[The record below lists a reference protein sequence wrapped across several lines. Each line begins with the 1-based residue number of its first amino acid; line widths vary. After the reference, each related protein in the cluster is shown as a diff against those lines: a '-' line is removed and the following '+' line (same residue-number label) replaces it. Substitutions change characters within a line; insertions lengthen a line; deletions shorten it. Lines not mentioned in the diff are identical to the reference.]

1 MARRVKSRG
10 EFKGGSQARV
20 SMGEEKTKKVLDN
33 SEQKAKYGAVVRWAM
48 SPVLSNPAPG
58 VSGRRP
64 ALQTALFPVH
74 STERRTE
81 LGPKAWTGS
90 DLAPIVP
97 GPGGSISGS
106 PMPDCP
112 PASPEE
118 RGAPRHAESR
128 TRDAAARCGAVETAP
143 LVGIARLAANSPC
156 AATERTSSE
165 RPEYFLLPVRSI
177 LNRCD
182 SKRVPFEWTINPY
195 RGCEFA
201 CKYCYARYTHEYMEL
216 DGGDFEKKIFVKKD
230 AAALLAQD
238 MRRYSYESRSSGG
251 VYPEHIAIGTAT
263 DPYQPAEREHRVTR
277 ACLEELAKREGLSV
291 SLITKSNQIVRDIDL
306 FKKIATRSE
315 LSLNITVTT
324 LRPRLARLL
333 EPRAPRP
340 DLRLAA
346 VKQLTEAGLA
356 VGVSA
361 CPLIPG
367 MTDREG
373 ELEAVAAAAK
383 NAGAQ
388 WFFSNVLFLMPSS
401 AKQFLPFVREK
412 FPKLARQYEEWY
424 AKNGYAPDE
433 YRKQISQRVA
443 KIRQEYGFV
452 PRPWEERTRKTI
464 RPQLSL
470 GWQPGAGE
478 TLLRA
483 AG

>member
-1 MARRVKSRG
+1 
-10 EFKGGSQARV
+10 
-20 SMGEEKTKKVLDN
+20 
-33 SEQKAKYGAVVRWAM
+33 M
-48 SPVLSNPAPG
+48 SPVLSNPTPAFRSRRPRVPQASLFPACPDAPG
-58 VSGRRP
+58 P
-64 ALQTALFPVH
+64 Q
-74 STERRTE
+74 
-81 LGPKAWTGS
+81 AWTGA
-90 DLAPIVP
+90 DLAPIAT
-97 GPGGSISGS
+97 GSSGS
-106 PMPDCP
+106 LSGCPMPDCP
-112 PASPEE
+112 PATSVPD
-118 RGAPRHAESR
+118 GAPRQSQER
-128 TRDAAARCGAVETAP
+128 TREAAALFPAEAHAP
-143 LVGIARLAANSPC
+143 LVGIARLAANSP
-156 AATERTSSE
+156 AAETQRSSAE

-216 DGGDFEKKIFVKKD
+216 DGGEFEKKIFVKKD
-230 AAALLAQD
+230 AAALLPLD
-238 MRRYSYESRSSGG
+238 MRKYSFASKNSGG
-251 VYPEHIAIGTAT
+251 MHPEHIAIGTAT
-263 DPYQPAEREHRVTR
+263 DPYQPAEREYGVTR

-306 FKKIATRSE
+306 FKKIAERSE
-315 LSLNITVTT
+315 LSLNITITT

-346 VKQLTEAGLA
+346 VKQLREAGLA

-383 NAGAQ
+383 QAGAL

-412 FPKLARQYEEWY
+412 FPKLARQYEQWY

-433 YRKQISQRVA
+433 YRKQVSQRVA

-452 PRPWEERTRKTI
+452 ARPWEERTLKTK

-470 GWQPGAGE
+470 AWQPGTGE

>member
-1 MARRVKSRG
+1 MVDEA
-10 EFKGGSQARV
+10 
-20 SMGEEKTKKVLDN
+20 KKKRNTVTCF
-33 SEQKAKYGAVVRWAM
+33 EGAM
-48 SPVLSNPAPG
+48 SPVHSPAAPSSRIQRRR
-58 VSGRRP
+58 VSPTTVG
-64 ALQTALFPVH
+64 LFPENPDV
-74 STERRTE
+74 SSARLVSIRLVKDSLSGDQTTV
-81 LGPKAWTGS
+81 GC
-90 DLAPIVP
+90 
-97 GPGGSISGS
+97 GSISDQATTDG
-106 PMPDCP
+106 P
-112 PASPEE
+112 PAS
-118 RGAPRHAESR
+118 GTQHGTQSR
-128 TRDAAARCGAVETAP
+128 ETGPVRNAAAVSLERAP
-143 LVGIARLAANSPC
+143 ARLVGIARLAASSPP
-156 AATERTSSE
+156 AETLRKSAEK
-165 RPEYFLLPVRSI
+165 PEYFVLPVKSI

-182 SKRVPFEWTINPY
+182 SQRVPFEWTINPY

-216 DGGDFEKKIFVKKD
+216 DGAEFEKKIFVKKD
-230 AAALLAQD
+230 AAAVLVQD
-238 MRRYSYESRSSGG
+238 MRKYSFASKSSGG
-251 VYPEHIAIGTAT
+251 MYPEHIAIGTAT

-277 ACLEELAKREGLSV
+277 ACLEELAKREGLSI

-346 VKQLTEAGLA
+346 VKQLREAGLA

-367 MTDREG
+367 MTDHEG
-373 ELEAVAAAAK
+373 ELEGVAAAAK
-383 NAGAQ
+383 QAGGR

-424 AKNGYAPDE
+424 AKNGYAPEE
-433 YRKQISQRVA
+433 YRKRMSQRVA

-452 PRPWEERTRKTI
+452 TRPWEERTLRTK

-470 GWQPGAGE
+470 GWQAGE

>member
-1 MARRVKSRG
+1 MSR
-10 EFKGGSQARV
+10 
-20 SMGEEKTKKVLDN
+20 T
-33 SEQKAKYGAVVRWAM
+33 
-48 SPVLSNPAPG
+48 LSNSTPAMVGRPSVSQTSLFPACPDAPG
-58 VSGRRP
+58 PQV
-64 ALQTALFPVH
+64 
-74 STERRTE
+74 
-81 LGPKAWTGS
+81 WTGA
-90 DLAPIVP
+90 DLAPIAT
-97 GPGGSISGS
+97 GSSGS
-106 PMPDCP
+106 LSGCPSPDCP
-112 PASPEE
+112 PANSFVD
-118 RGAPRHAESR
+118 GAPCQSAER
-128 TRDAAARCGAVETAP
+128 TREAAAMFGVEGREP
-143 LVGIARLAANSPC
+143 LVGIARLAANSP
-156 AATERTSSE
+156 AAETKRSSPE

-201 CKYCYARYTHEYMEL
+201 CTYCSARYTHEYMEL
-216 DGGDFEKKIFVKKD
+216 DGAEFEKKIFVKKD
-230 AAALLAQD
+230 AAALLVQD
-238 MRRYSYESRSSGG
+238 MRKYSFASKSSGG
-251 VYPEHIAIGTAT
+251 AYPEHIAIGTAT
-263 DPYQPAEREHRVTR
+263 DPYQPAEREYGVTR

-291 SLITKSNQIVRDIDL
+291 SLITKSNHIVRDIDL
-306 FKKIATRSE
+306 FKKIAERSE
-315 LSLNITVTT
+315 LSLNITITT

-346 VKQLTEAGLA
+346 VQQLREAGLA

-373 ELEAVAAAAK
+373 ELEGVAAAAK
-383 NAGAQ
+383 EAGAL

-412 FPKLARQYEEWY
+412 FPKLAKQYEQWY

-433 YRKQISQRVA
+433 YRKQMSQRVA
-443 KIRQEYGFV
+443 KIRQELGFV
-452 PRPWEERTRKTI
+452 ARPWEQRTMKTK
-464 RPQLSL
+464 RPQMSL
-470 GWQPGAGE
+470 AWQPGTGE